1 LNYNN
6 VNFTAAS
13 GVSTLN
19 SDYSSNSCKVTAVI
33 NNLSFSA
40 GGNINGENT
49 IGTLSLTAFSTYNL
63 QSGRTQTITNNI
75 NFGSACN
82 SGVTIQSNTSG
93 SAATI
98 SKTSGVMSGYNLSL
112 KDITATGGATFNA
125 YASTNLG
132 NNTGWNFAAAPTLGA
147 IGTIT
152 ENLATSTYSVAPVTG
167 AVSYAWTP
175 PAGMTIASGNG
186 TNSIVLNLNELTGQL
201 CAMASNGCGSSTTQS
216 CLTIGCAAPIITA
229 QPQASS
235 LCSGSTLIL
244 STTATGAGLTYQWF
258 KDAVS
263 ISGATN
269 ASYTVS
275 SANSSH
281 AGSYTVKVTS
291 SCGAN
296 VTSSVAAVTVNQP
309 VSNISVSGVTIA
321 NGDYLWNG
329 NTSSDGSLASN
340 WFVMNNGSYV
350 TATVAPT
357 SANKV
362 YIVSYTDAGTCISNS
377 NTASIPTSSSF
388 VSGNLYI
395 GTGSTFTV
403 SPNSTLQVGGNLI
416 NNGSFTSTNATIVFN
431 GAVAQNIGGS
441 SPSSFTNLT
450 LNNSNGLTLN
460 NSIQVDG
467 VLTLTS
473 GRITLG
479 TNNLTL
485 GASSSIAGTMS
496 SSTMLVPQS
505 TGELRKVFN
514 ASNGLNAY
522 VFPVGTTTGGNE
534 YTPVQLDFASATFGA
549 NAYVSVRVQDQRCS
563 TMNTSIASYINRNWI
578 IEPSNITG
586 YSYEVQLS
594 YVQADYVGS
603 AGDEGNLKPIKYS
616 IVNGAGQWY
625 QADIQDFTN
634 TIVQGTSFTNSTNNL
649 LIWSGLTTF
658 SEFGGAVGTNQPLPV
673 ELLNFSAQCE
683 ENHVELVWQ
692 TASEFNS
699 SHFDLE
705 KSRDGIS
712 WEKLAQIPAAG
723 NSNILLSYS
732 YFDTNPLI
740 QQYYRLHQFDIDGKD
755 ELFAPIAISC
765 TENSSSYFVTYPN
778 PSNETFNVVLKDKE
792 LEGASKLII
801 RDNNAKE
808 LYQISIEVKEGLN
821 LFVVDKSLTPGLY
834 FIEVVSADQERQT
847 TKHVVK

>member
-1 LNYNN
+1 MHSTYSNN
-6 VNFTAAS
+6 T
-13 GVSTLN
+13 
-19 SDYSSNSCKVTAVI
+19 CKVTAI
-33 NNLSFSA
+33 FNNLSFAA

-49 IGTLSLTAFSTYNL
+49 IGTLSLTAFNTYNL
-63 QSGRTQTITNNI
+63 ESGRTQTISNNI

-98 SKTSGVMSGYNLSL
+98 SKTSGVMNGYNLSL

-132 NNTGWNFAAAPTLGA
+132 NNTGWNFAAAPVLGS

-167 AVSYAWTP
+167 AVSYGWTP

-186 TNSIVLNLNELTGQL
+186 TNSIVLNLNGLTGQL
-201 CAMASNGCGSSTTQS
+201 CTIASDGCGSSTTQS
-216 CLTIGCAAPIITA
+216 CLTIGCAAPIITT

-235 LCSGSTLIL
+235 LCSGSTLTL

-275 SANSSH
+275 STNSSH

-296 VTSSVAAVTVNQP
+296 VTSSVATVTVNQP
-309 VSNISVSGVTIA
+309 VSNITVSGVTIA

-340 WFVMNNGSYV
+340 WFVMNNGSYE
-350 TATVAPT
+350 TATLAPSST
-357 SANKV
+357 NRV
-362 YIVSYTDAGTCISNS
+362 FIVSFSDAGTCISNT
-377 NTASIPTSSSF
+377 NAASIPTSSSF

-395 GTGSTFTV
+395 GSGSSFTV

-431 GAVAQNIGGS
+431 GTVAQNIGGS
-441 SPSSFTNLT
+441 SPSSFSNLT
-450 LNNSNGLTLN
+450 INNANGLTLN

-563 TMNTSIASYINRNWI
+563 TMNTSIVSYINRNWI

-634 TIVQGTSFTNSTNNL
+634 TIVQGTSFTNSTSNL
-649 LIWSGLTTF
+649 LMWSGLTTF
-658 SEFGGAVGTNQPLPV
+658 SQFGGAVGTNQPLPV
-673 ELLNFSAQCE
+673 ELLNFSAQCLE
-683 ENHVELVWQ
+683 SQIELTWQ

-699 SHFDLE
+699 SHFVVE
-705 KSRDGIS
+705 KTRDGETWS
-712 WEKLAQIPAAG
+712 ELTVVNAAG
-723 NSNILLSYS
+723 SSNEIITYTYEDNTVLS
-732 YFDTNPLI
+732 
-740 QQYYRLHQFDIDGKD
+740 QQYYRLRQVDVDGAEKLYD
-755 ELFAPIAISC
+755 PIVVNC
-765 TENSSSYFVTYPN
+765 TDNSSSYFTSYPN
-778 PSNETFNVVLKDKE
+778 PSNEIFNVVLKDKE
-792 LEGASKLII
+792 IEGGSKLII

-808 LYQISIEVKEGLN
+808 LYQISIKVLEGLN
-821 LFVVDKSLTPGLY
+821 LFVIDKPLTPGLY
-834 FIEVVSADQERQT
+834 FIEIINSEDELIT
-847 TKHVVK
+847 IKHVVK